1 MLQHLAGSLRAATG
15 TRPELLL
22 RAAPALSRQA
32 RCFGFGSHV
41 SDNDPEVLEKEK
53 QRHLKGK
60 TISHIK
66 QVPGWS
72 EKLASDAE
80 AVVKAEHDCTDCSIE
95 EMQKQTLD
103 TLKEEEEADAPSYQ
117 GITQEPRSGAMGA

>member
-1 MLQHLAGSLRAATG
+1 MLQHLAGTLRATG
-15 TRPELLL
+15 RQELLL
-22 RAAPALSRQA
+22 RAGPALSRQA
-32 RCFGFGSHV
+32 RCFGFGAHV

-80 AVVKAEHDCTDCSIE
+80 AVVKAEHCTDCSVE
-95 EMQKQTLD
+95 EMQQQTIQ
-103 TLKEEEEADAPSYQ
+103 TLKEEEEADAPSHQ